1 MCGITGIINFDK
13 EQGIN
18 SSVLKN
24 MSDSIIHRGPDDEGF
39 YINRNIGL
47 GFRRLSII
55 DLEAGHQPMANE
67 NDTIHIVFNGE
78 IYNYLE
84 NRILLQKKGYI
95 FKTDSDTEVI
105 VHLYEEYGENCLKY
119 LRGMFAFAIWDNNK
133 QQLFC
138 ARDRFGIKPFYY
150 YLDNSKMVFG
160 SEIKSILKCE
170 KIDKRLSPKALDS
183 YFAFGYITSDLS
195 IYKNIRKLQ
204 PSHFMI
210 LSFKD
215 KLSIE
220 INKYWEIN
228 FNPDYSK
235 SEKQWVEEIEDCL
248 SETIKLHM
256 IADVPLGAFLSGGV
270 DSSSVVAMMA
280 KNSTLP
286 IKTFSIGFKEKKY
299 NELEFAREIAKK
311 YNCEHYEQII
321 EPKSLSILSKLV
333 SAYDEPFADSSAIP
347 TYFVS
352 KLARKH
358 VTVALSGDG
367 GDELFA
373 GYSLYKYL
381 KNINTFNLTST
392 RINKLIWGNINKL
405 IPQQI
410 AGKGLSYLLSK
421 DKNLVGA
428 YVSMWPQEEREKLIL
443 DDNSEKK
450 SLMLLKHTK

>member
-183 YFAFGYITSDLS
+183 YFAFGYITG
-195 IYKNIRKLQ
+195 
-204 PSHFMI
+204 H
-210 LSFKD
+210 
-215 KLSIE
+215 
-220 INKYWEIN
+220 
-228 FNPDYSK
+228 
-235 SEKQWVEEIEDCL
+235 
-248 SETIKLHM
+248 
-256 IADVPLGAFLSGGV
+256 
-270 DSSSVVAMMA
+270 
-280 KNSTLP
+280 
-286 IKTFSIGFKEKKY
+286 
-299 NELEFAREIAKK
+299 
-311 YNCEHYEQII
+311 
-321 EPKSLSILSKLV
+321 
-333 SAYDEPFADSSAIP
+333 
-347 TYFVS
+347 
-352 KLARKH
+352 
-358 VTVALSGDG
+358 
-367 GDELFA
+367 A
-373 GYSLYKYL
+373 G
-381 KNINTFNLTST
+381 
-392 RINKLIWGNINKL
+392 
-405 IPQQI
+405 
-410 AGKGLSYLLSK
+410 
-421 DKNLVGA
+421 
-428 YVSMWPQEEREKLIL
+428 
-443 DDNSEKK
+443 
-450 SLMLLKHTK
+450 